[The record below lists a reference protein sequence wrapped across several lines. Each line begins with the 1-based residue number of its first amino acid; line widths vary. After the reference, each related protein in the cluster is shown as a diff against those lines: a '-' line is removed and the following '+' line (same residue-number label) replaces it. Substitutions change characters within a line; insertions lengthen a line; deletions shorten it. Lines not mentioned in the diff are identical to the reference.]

1 MAATEK
7 CVYLRF
13 MKLHPALIVWRAV
26 PKRDPGNMKLEF
38 LMRKYILAALLAGSV
53 ATPAL
58 AQPAGEASPFTGPRI
73 EGLLGYGSLGTGED
87 DDTGVDND
95 DQADESIE
103 GLVFGVGVGYD
114 FDLGGL
120 VAGVEGE
127 FTEST
132 GKQEADET
140 INGIAF
146 NSRVETGRDLYVGG
160 RLGFRAGPSTLVY
173 GKAGYTNLSLE
184 GAFAGGGEKFEFDTN
199 ADGWRL
205 GAGIEQLFGPNAYGK
220 VEYRY
225 SNYNNLD
232 FSDDEDQDFDTDID
246 LDRHQIVAGI
256 GFRF

>member
-1 MAATEK
+1 
-7 CVYLRF
+7 
-13 MKLHPALIVWRAV
+13 
-26 PKRDPGNMKLEF
+26 
-38 LMRKYILAALLAGSV
+38 MRKYILAALLAGSV

-58 AQPAGEASPFTGPRI
+58 AQEASPFSGFRV
-73 EGLLGYGSLGTGED
+73 EGLAGYDTLRSGERD
-87 DDTGVDND
+87 DDGVDTGDNEG
-95 DQADESIE
+95 DESID
-103 GLVFGVGVGYD
+103 GAAFGVGVGFD

-132 GKQEADET
+132 GKQEIDESVDVP
-140 INGIAF
+140 ISA
-146 NSRVETGRDLYVGG
+146 RLETGRDLYVGG

-220 VEYRY
+220 LEYRY
-225 SNYNNLD
+225 SKYNNLD
-232 FSDDEDQDFDTDID
+232 FSDDFDTDDLEGEDFETDID
-246 LDRHQIVAGI
+246 LDRHQVVAGI